1 MHAIDIDFLYA
12 QYFCPNYYQC
22 NYGMSYLSAMEF
34 YTVLILIKKPT
45 SQLKNYGKG
54 LLLIVST
61 NLTLFLDIL
70 K

>member
-1 MHAIDIDFLYA
+1 
-12 QYFCPNYYQC
+12 
-22 NYGMSYLSAMEF
+22 MSYLSAMEF

-45 SQLKNYGKG
+45 SQLKNYEVKG